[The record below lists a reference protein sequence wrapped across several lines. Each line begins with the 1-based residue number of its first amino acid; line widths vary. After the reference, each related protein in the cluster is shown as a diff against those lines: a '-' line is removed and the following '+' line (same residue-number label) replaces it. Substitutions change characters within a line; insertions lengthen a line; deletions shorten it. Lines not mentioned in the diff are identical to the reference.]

1 MSAPT
6 EHRAPVYLARHGRTA
21 LNAEGRLRGHLD
33 PPLDD
38 TGHALAAISVAGP
51 VGRFR
56 PQSHVDAVRAAATGL
71 GSVVARR
78 RSLR

>member
-1 MSAPT
+1 MLETGVAFEREESTVGLVCVA
-6 EHRAPVYLARHGRTA
+6 APV
-21 LNAEGRLRGHLD
+21 
-33 PPLDD
+33 LDD